1 MFLRKVKNGIRK
13 MAKMFSA
20 RAFSG
25 FSGRV
30 YPSPAIKNENRGV
43 KRIFP
48 LWSQS
53 VKKNVATSKS
63 PSAISVLSEVKNEIL
78 SPTLS
83 GFKIFFSR
91 KFIKHNIH
99 VIKTFSVVKD
109 NYRPFSK
116 VINGK
121 RCHSDKTVK
130 NLKNKLK
137 FLN

>member
-1 MFLRKVKNGIRK
+1 
-13 MAKMFSA
+13 MAKMFST

-83 GFKIFFSR
+83 GFKIFFRENS
-91 KFIKHNIH
+91 
-99 VIKTFSVVKD
+99 
-109 NYRPFSK
+109 
-116 VINGK
+116 
-121 RCHSDKTVK
+121 
-130 NLKNKLK
+130 
-137 FLN
+137 